1 MIGKLRGAI
10 DEIDEESLLLDVG
23 GVGYLVFA
31 SSRTL
36 ADLPPRGHTATLVI
50 VTHVREDHIHL
61 YGFTDRAER
70 DWFNLLCTVQGVSVR
85 HALAILSVLAPGKLA
100 EAIAAQ
106 DKRTVSRANGVG
118 PKLAGRIVTELKDKA
133 PGLAA
138 PAAAA
143 APEAGAAEA
152 AADDGGGV
160 SEDAVSALVN
170 LGYQRAQAFGAVSAA
185 RTRLGDDAGLDAII
199 REGLKELTA

>member
-1 MIGKLRGAI
+1 MIGKLRGTV
-10 DEIDEESLLLDVG
+10 DEVDAESLLLDVG

-36 ADLPPRGHTATLVI
+36 AELPSHGHPASLIV

-85 HALAILSVLAPGKLA
+85 HALAILSVLAPDKLA

-106 DKRTVSRANGVG
+106 DKRALARANGVG
-118 PKLAGRIVTELKDKA
+118 PKLAGRIVAELKDKA

-143 APEAGAAEA
+143 AAEA
-152 AADDGGGV
+152 VAAAGGEDGTGV
-160 SEDAVSALVN
+160 GEDAVSALVN

>member
-1 MIGKLRGAI
+1 MIGKLRGTV
-10 DEIDEESLLLDVG
+10 DEVDAESLLLDVG

-31 SSRTL
+31 STRTL
-36 ADLPPRGHTATLVI
+36 ADIPERGEPAALVI

-61 YGFTDRAER
+61 YGFTDRSER

-85 HALAILSVLAPGKLA
+85 HALAILSVLAPEKLA

-106 DKRTVSRANGVG
+106 DKRTVARANGVG
-118 PKLAGRIVTELKDKA
+118 PKLAGRIVAELKDKA

-138 PAAAA
+138 PAAAS
-143 APEAGAAEA
+143 EA
-152 AADDGGGV
+152 AGSAPGAQADGGM

-170 LGYQRAQAFGAVSAA
+170 LGYQRAQAFGAVAAA
-185 RTRLGDDAGLDAII
+185 RTRLGDDAGFDAIV
-199 REGLKELTA
+199 REGLKELTQ